1 MRTTLKDFLNKM
13 QGEYNFSVANGY
25 TPITRKYKDSNNV
38 EFESTSLVFTTT
50 KTHPVFDEETGE
62 NVEKPIFVA
71 ISLSKNTNDK
81 RMAEKKE
88 FDSTFLLN
96 NLSATVEVDPE
107 YPTSAKI
114 ISNNKVV
121 DKGAKALAN
130 ALAM

>member
-13 QGEYNFSVANGY
+13 QSEYNFSVADGY
-25 TPITRKYKDSNNV
+25 TPITRKYKDNNDV

-50 KTHPVFDEETGE
+50 KTHDVFDEDSGE
-62 NVEKPIFVA
+62 SVEKPIFVA

-81 RMAEKKE
+81 RIADKKE

>member
-13 QGEYNFSVANGY
+13 QSEYNFSVANGY
-25 TPITRKYKDSNNV
+25 KPITRKYKDSNDV
-38 EFESTSLVFTTT
+38 EFESTSLVYTTT
-50 KTHPVFDEETGE
+50 KTHDVFDEDSGE
-62 NVEKPIFVA
+62 SVEKPIFVA

-81 RMAEKKE
+81 RIADKKE

-96 NLSATVEVDPE
+96 NLSAIVEVDPE

>member
-1 MRTTLKDFLNKM
+1 MRTTLKNFLNKM
-13 QGEYNFSVANGY
+13 QEEYDFSVANGY

-38 EFESTSLVFTTT
+38 EFESTSLVFTTS
-50 KTHPVFDEETGE
+50 KTHDVFDEDSGE
-62 NVEKPIFVA
+62 QIEKPIFVA

-81 RMAEKKE
+81 RIAEKKE

-96 NLSATVEVDPE
+96 NLSATVEIDPE

>member
-1 MRTTLKDFLNKM
+1 MRTTLKNFLNKM
-13 QGEYNFSVANGY
+13 QEEYDFSVANGY
-25 TPITRKYKDSNNV
+25 TPITRTYKDSNNV
-38 EFESTSLVFTTT
+38 EFESTSLVFTTS
-50 KTHPVFDEETGE
+50 KTHNVFDEESGE
-62 NVEKPIFVA
+62 SVEKPIFVA

-81 RMAEKKE
+81 RIADKKE

-107 YPTSAKI
+107 YPNSAKI

>member
-13 QGEYNFSVANGY
+13 QSEYNFSVANGY

-50 KTHPVFDEETGE
+50 KTHNVFDDETGE
-62 NVEKPIFVA
+62 SVEKPIFVA

-81 RMAEKKE
+81 RIADKKE

>member
-1 MRTTLKDFLNKM
+1 MRTTLKDFLQKM
-13 QGEYNFSVANGY
+13 QSEYNFSVANGY

-50 KTHPVFDEETGE
+50 KTHNVFDDETGE
-62 NVEKPIFVA
+62 SVEKPIFVA

-81 RMAEKKE
+81 RIADKKE

>member
-1 MRTTLKDFLNKM
+1 M
-13 QGEYNFSVANGY
+13 QTKYEFSVADGY
-25 TPITRKYKDSNNV
+25 TPITRKYTDSNNQ

-50 KTHPVFDEETGE
+50 KTHTVFDDETGE
-62 NVEKPIFVA
+62 SVEKPIFVA
-71 ISLSKNTNDK
+71 ISLSKNTND
-81 RMAEKKE
+81 RRIEDKKE

>member
-50 KTHPVFDEETGE
+50 NTHPVFDEETGE

>member
-1 MRTTLKDFLNKM
+1 M
-13 QGEYNFSVANGY
+13 QSEYNFSVANGY

-50 KTHPVFDEETGE
+50 KTHNVFDDETGE
-62 NVEKPIFVA
+62 SVEKPIFVA

-81 RMAEKKE
+81 RIADKKE

>member
-13 QGEYNFSVANGY
+13 QSEYNFSVANGY
-25 TPITRKYKDSNNV
+25 TPITRKYKDNNDV
-38 EFESTSLVFTTT
+38 EFESTSLVFTTS
-50 KTHPVFDEETGE
+50 KTHDVFDDETGDTI
-62 NVEKPIFVA
+62 EKPIFVA

-81 RMAEKKE
+81 RVADKKE
-88 FDSTFLLN
+88 FDSAFLME

-121 DKGAKALAN
+121 DKGARALAA
-130 ALAM
+130 ALAK

>member
-1 MRTTLKDFLNKM
+1 MRTSLKDFLQKM
-13 QGEYNFSVANGY
+13 QSEYNFSVANGY
-25 TPITRKYKDSNNV
+25 TPITRKYKDSNNQ

-50 KTHPVFDEETGE
+50 KTHPVFDDETGE
-62 NVEKPIFVA
+62 SVEKPIFVA

-81 RMAEKKE
+81 RVADKKE